1 MRILQGGIG
10 GTVVDTVGWEGAT
23 PREGP
28 LDASY
33 PSDPGTGGTISRCAD
48 RTDTDDNR
56 VDFDAA
62 NPSPG
67 SANLCIG
74 LLINEVNYVAATG
87 ERFVELYNPQA
98 YPADLSWVNIA
109 YIPDGT
115 GGAVQ
120 EHPTGTLPAGGYRT
134 FMLPLEDAPSGV
146 GVQPDFSFKKG
157 YDYAT
162 WGGGGLTFGPFV
174 EGSDF
179 EVQDPDAGPSP
190 TGMQGI
196 SRCGPDTNTTSF
208 DFFGLPLTPGAANN
222 CPTLLINEVDY
233 SAPAGTPE
241 FVEVVNTGPAAV
253 DLFDWRFLL
262 SNAAATTAPFVLA
275 SRGTTVAPGGRMTV
289 CLGSGGPPT
298 CPLVSAGQAIHD
310 GPGGAAILSRWSRGS
325 LDVVTWEGGGA
336 LVASE
341 PGPPTTQLDDG
352 GADESVARCP
362 DSAPASGTLAG
373 FRVSPPTLN
382 TANTCGPAAGGL
394 VINEVSHAE
403 SDDFVE
409 LYNPTAAAID
419 LAGWDLVIDPP
430 RSVIELA
437 GSVPAGGYLTVCFA
451 ETGCTQDVAGTSLPD
466 EPSGVALRNPPDAVV
481 DALSWGNGGVA
492 PDTLAEGS
500 DTTNLFDYGF
510 GSNNSLSRCPDGQD
524 TDANITDF
532 SLQSNS
538 PGAANPCTGPN
549 AGGGFF
555 LFPDQAPTSRSIWIS
570 YLRGISTWP
579 DPAPPAPPPEVLLAS
594 DSVFADALA
603 SGSLQSTRPLLLN
616 APTALEDAVLERIQQ
631 LEVGTVR
638 ILGGEA
644 AVSSGVADALAA
656 AGLTVV
662 RSAGPTRLETA
673 EQIAQLAGSTVDT
686 VLIARAFP
694 AAGGDDTQAFADSLA
709 AGAWAAATGWPIL
722 LSQTEVLS
730 DTTRTYLDASAV
742 TTAHVIGGEAALS
755 TAVTDGLGA
764 LGIASQRHAG
774 PTRFHTATA
783 IAAGRGFGPSSP
795 AGIRDPDRGA
805 GGGILDGRLRR
816 RRPGGGA
823 GRADPPRQRRSAA
836 RGDADLPAA
845 VGPAGPRPAA
855 GDAVLHH
862 HRGGLRRGGEDP
874 GLLGQQDPRQER
886 TGARSNSPGGC
897 RRSPRRRFARAWPR
911 CAWGWW
917 YSPPCW
923 SPCQR
928 RPHPRPAATPTPTT
942 GTRRT
947 TGSRSTPACSCPAD
961 RSGGRAAPGADEHR
975 AVHRARTAASTQP
988 GQPRRASSTATRSCG
1003 PPAFQAGRWAVRAGR
1018 RPRLRRVRGLLRV
1031 LHAQRGDGREGVHR
1045 VGRRSSPGRR
1055 ARSACGASPTTGRSR
1070 CSRSAAQPEGL
1081 AATVI
1086 QAPGLSAYTAL
1097 WQNGVHYATG
1107 RYGTTGVYTRGGPRS
1122 AAELGHD
1129 RLARVRA
1136 GGRCRRR
1143 RRSPA
1148 TRRAAPTRSP
1158 DERDPRPQRPVL
1170 GGPRGRTLGAKGS
1183 DVPTFWVHGFFDA
1196 NTKPEHLDIW
1206 ESLTGPKQA
1215 WFGQWDHIRG
1225 HEDGVGPPR
1234 YFLDEAF
1241 RFLDQHVRGIAPA
1254 VEEPGVTVQSGNGDG
1269 PLAQRGRMAAGRR
1282 AAVDPAAAR
1291 PARTPTRPVTPATGS
1306 VPAAA
1311 QWTSRSPA
1319 ARGAPGRR
1327 AGR

>member
-1 MRILQGGIG
+1 M
-10 GTVVDTVGWEGAT
+10 
-23 PREGP
+23 
-28 LDASY
+28 
-33 PSDPGTGGTISRCAD
+33 
-48 RTDTDDNR
+48 
-56 VDFDAA
+56 
-62 NPSPG
+62 
-67 SANLCIG
+67 
-74 LLINEVNYVAATG
+74 NYVAATG

-162 WGGGGLTFGPFV
+162 WGGGGLIFGPFV

-362 DSAPASGTLAG
+362 DSAPAPGTLAG

-500 DTTNLFDYGF
+500 DTDEPLRLRLRLQQLPVAVPRRPGHRRQHHGLLAAVQLTRRGQPVHRPQRGRWVLPVPRPGPDEPVDLDLRTSE
-510 GSNNSLSRCPDGQD
+510 GSRRGRTRHPQPRRRRCCSRATLCSPTRWRPAPCSRRVRCCSTPPRLSR
-524 TDANITDF
+524 T
-532 SLQSNS
+532 
-538 PGAANPCTGPN
+538 
-549 AGGGFF
+549 
-555 LFPDQAPTSRSIWIS
+555 RSW
-570 YLRGISTWP
+570 
-579 DPAPPAPPPEVLLAS
+579 
-594 DSVFADALA
+594 
-603 SGSLQSTRPLLLN
+603 SGSSSWRS
-616 APTALEDAVLERIQQ
+616 ARS
-631 LEVGTVR
+631 R

-795 AGIRDPDRGA
+795 AEIVILIEGQAAESWTA
-805 GGGILDGRLRR
+805 GF
-816 RRPGGGA
+816 
-823 GRADPPRQRRSAA
+823 
-836 RGDADLPAA
+836 A
-845 VGPAGPRPAA
+845 VA
-855 GDAVLHH
+855 
-862 HRGGLRRGGEDP
+862 
-874 GLLGQQDPRQER
+874 
-886 TGARSNSPGGC
+886 
-897 RRSPRRRFARAWPR
+897 
-911 CAWGWW
+911 
-917 YSPPCW
+917 
-923 SPCQR
+923 
-928 RPHPRPAATPTPTT
+928 
-942 GTRRT
+942 
-947 TGSRSTPACSCPAD
+947 
-961 RSGGRAAPGADEHR
+961 
-975 AVHRARTAASTQP
+975 
-988 GQPRRASSTATRSCG
+988 
-1003 PPAFQAGRWAVRAGR
+1003 
-1018 RPRLRRVRGLLRV
+1018 
-1031 LHAQRGDGREGVHR
+1031 
-1045 VGRRSSPGRR
+1045 
-1055 ARSACGASPTTGRSR
+1055 
-1070 CSRSAAQPEGL
+1070 GL
-1081 AATVI
+1081 AAELD
-1086 QAPGLSAYTAL
+1086 APIL
-1097 WQNGVHYATG
+1097 
-1107 RYGTTGVYTRGGPRS
+1107 
-1122 AAELGHD
+1122 
-1129 RLARVRA
+1129 LA
-1136 GGRCRRR
+1136 
-1143 RRSPA
+1143 
-1148 TRRAAPTRSP
+1148 
-1158 DERDPRPQRPVL
+1158 
-1170 GGPRGRTLGAKGS
+1170 
-1183 DVPTFWVHGFFDA
+1183 
-1196 NTKPEHLDIW
+1196 
-1206 ESLTGPKQA
+1206 
-1215 WFGQWDHIRG
+1215 
-1225 HEDGVGPPR
+1225 
-1234 YFLDEAF
+1234 
-1241 RFLDQHVRGIAPA
+1241 
-1254 VEEPGVTVQSGNGDG
+1254 NGDLLPEATQTFLQQSVQPDLDR
-1269 PLAQRGRMAAGRR
+1269 PLATLFCITTEVAC
-1282 AAVDPAAAR
+1282 DAAAKIL
-1291 PARTPTRPVTPATGS
+1291 GF
-1306 VPAAA
+1306 
-1311 QWTSRSPA
+1311 
-1319 ARGAPGRR
+1319 
-1327 AGR
+1327 